1 MIEAGFNYGDTVTFE
16 STDAAHNYASIS
28 GMIPSSANSWNGQ
41 LSRDLTVAFDISG
54 IYGYQCTPH
63 SMMAMVG
70 VIQVGEPTNL
80 TEINA
85 LASDQKSSFIMN
97 ENRLSTY
104 LSKL

>member
-1 MIEAGFNYGDTVTFE
+1 
-16 STDAAHNYASIS
+16 
-28 GMIPSSANSWNGQ
+28 
-41 LSRDLTVAFDISG
+41 
-54 IYGYQCTPH
+54 
-63 SMMAMVG
+63 MMAMVG